1 MILLTNVAT
10 PINSIKAFLNYGKA
24 FLHIRL
30 AKTKA
35 FHEAVWARLADIGT
49 HIHPSRRDSAQ
60 PLGKA
65 IQSRATVTHAPA
77 RLRPSKSTPS
87 NLSHKHFRLCEMTCV
102 DYSP

>member
-35 FHEAVWARLADIGT
+35 FHEAVWARRADIGT
-49 HIHPSRRDSAQ
+49 HIHP
-60 PLGKA
+60 
-65 IQSRATVTHAPA
+65 
-77 RLRPSKSTPS
+77 
-87 NLSHKHFRLCEMTCV
+87 
-102 DYSP
+102 